1 MNEEGDDIVINSIEE
16 KMSRE
21 SMCGKVNVEST
32 AEHIEIMADELRARA
47 AELRGVAIRMRE
59 TNDLSYAAEAL
70 NIIVNSTSALRL
82 DLLVTRPLR
91 EFGVK

>member
-1 MNEEGDDIVINSIEE
+1 MSKQVDVEPTAKVI
-16 KMSRE
+16 E
-21 SMCGKVNVEST
+21 S
-32 AEHIEIMADELRARA
+32 MADELRARA

-91 EFGVK
+91 ELGVK